1 MTSITLVAWAT
12 THGCENAPG
21 NGKDPRILAGLALGY
36 LDSNQEQLKRFS
48 VDRPNAAMGRI
59 PRISAVL
66 IAISV
71 RVSTGAYGPNLVILQ
86 GSRRVSGL
94 VEGHARS
101 NRFASHQLRRQ
112 ARRA

>member
-1 MTSITLVAWAT
+1 MRTRPETEKTRESSRA
-12 THGCENAPG
+12 
-21 NGKDPRILAGLALGY
+21 LALGY

-101 NRFASHQLRRQ
+101 NRFAETFQPFPS
-112 ARRA
+112 